1 MAEVNLGRVK
11 GEPFTYDDFTEEQLA
26 ALKGA
31 NGVSP
36 TISTSKVNKTTTVSI
51 TDIEGTKTFQVLDG
65 NDGNNGVS
73 ISAITQTLSTEDNAM
88 SPIEISLSDGTTSTV
103 YVKNGKKGSEG
114 VSITSAIQTTS
125 STQSGGKNTVTFK
138 DSNGNNVGS
147 VDIYNGQKGE
157 NATTTNIATESTNGL
172 MSSTDK
178 SKLDGIEIG
187 AQKNTITGV
196 KGSSESSYRTGN
208 VNITPANIGLGNVG
222 NFKAVSTV
230 ASQGLT
236 DTEKSNARSNI
247 GAGTSSF
254 SGSYND
260 LKNKPTIPSVGN
272 GTITIKQ
279 AGTTK
284 GTFTTN
290 QSGNTTIE
298 LTDNNTTYSNFVKSG
313 SGAKAG
319 LVPAPPTTA
328 GTTKYLREDGT
339 WTVPPNDNTKN
350 TAGATNTSSKIF
362 LVGSTSQAAS
372 PQTYSHDTAYV
383 GTDGCLYSNSTRVI
397 NEVISSSEPS
407 GQINGD
413 YWLKEY

>member
-114 VSITSAIQTTS
+114 LSITSAIQTTS

-157 NATTTNIATESTNGL
+157 NATTTSVATESSNGL
-172 MSSTDK
+172 MGSNMVT
-178 SKLDGIEIG
+178 KL
-187 AQKNTITGV
+187 
-196 KGSSESSYRTGN
+196 
-208 VNITPANIGLGNVG
+208 
-222 NFKAVSTV
+222 
-230 ASQGLT
+230 
-236 DTEKSNARSNI
+236 
-247 GAGTSSF
+247 
-254 SGSYND
+254 
-260 LKNKPTIPSVGN
+260 NK
-272 GTITIKQ
+272 
-279 AGTTK
+279 
-284 GTFTTN
+284 
-290 QSGNTTIE
+290 
-298 LTDNNTTYSNFVKSG
+298 L
-313 SGAKAG
+313 
-319 LVPAPPTTA
+319 
-328 GTTKYLREDGT
+328 
-339 WTVPPNDNTKN
+339 
-350 TAGATNTSSKIF
+350 
-362 LVGSTSQAAS
+362 
-372 PQTYSHDTAYV
+372 H
-383 GTDGCLYSNSTRVI
+383 
-397 NEVISSSEPS
+397 NEVISSTEPTN
-407 GQINGD
+407 QANGD
-413 YWLKEY
+413 YWLEEY

>member
-65 NDGNNGVS
+65 NDGNDGVS

-103 YVKNGKKGSEG
+103 YVKNGKRGSEG
-114 VSITSAIQTTS
+114 ASITSAIQTTS

-147 VDIYNGQKGE
+147 VDIYNGAKGE
-157 NATTTNIATESTNGL
+157 NATTTNIATTSVNGL
-172 MSSTDK
+172 MSSSDK
-178 SKLDGIEIG
+178 SKLDGIASG
-187 AQKNTITGV
+187 ANNYSLPTASSSTLGGV
-196 KGSSESSYRTGN
+196 KT
-208 VNITPANIGLGNVG
+208 T
-222 NFKAVSTV
+222 STV
-230 ASQGLT
+230 TSTSGLT
-236 DTEKSNARSNI
+236 ACPIISGVPYYKDTD
-247 GAGTSSF
+247 T
-254 SGSYND
+254 
-260 LKNKPTIPSVGN
+260 
-272 GTITIKQ
+272 
-279 AGTTK
+279 
-284 GTFTTN
+284 
-290 QSGNTTIE
+290 NTT
-298 LTDNNTTYSNFVKSG
+298 
-313 SGAKAG
+313 
-319 LVPAPPTTA
+319 
-328 GTTKYLREDGT
+328 
-339 WTVPPNDNTKN
+339 N
-350 TAGATNTSSKIF
+350 TAGASNTSSKIF
-362 LVGSTSQAAS
+362 LVGATSQAAS

-383 GTDGCLYSNSTRVI
+383 GTDGCLYSNSTRVV

-413 YWLKEY
+413 YWLLSY